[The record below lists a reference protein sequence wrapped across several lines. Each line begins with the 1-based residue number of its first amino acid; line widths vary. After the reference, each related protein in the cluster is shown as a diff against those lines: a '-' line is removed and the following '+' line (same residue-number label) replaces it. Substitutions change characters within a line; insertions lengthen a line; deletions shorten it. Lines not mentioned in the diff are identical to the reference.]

1 VLPIGAHVVS
11 SAKARTGSQGYVTS
25 SCMSEALGR
34 SVALGLVQAGRARSG
49 ERIHVYFN
57 RRTWLARIVSPRW
70 YDPEG
75 QRLNA

>member
-1 VLPIGAHVVS
+1 MADPKISG
-11 SAKARTGSQGYVTS
+11 GSQGYVTS

-34 SVALGLVQAGRARSG
+34 GVALGLVQSERARVG
-49 ERIHVYFN
+49 EKVYVYFD
-57 RRTWLARIVSPRW
+57 RRTWPAQIVSPRW